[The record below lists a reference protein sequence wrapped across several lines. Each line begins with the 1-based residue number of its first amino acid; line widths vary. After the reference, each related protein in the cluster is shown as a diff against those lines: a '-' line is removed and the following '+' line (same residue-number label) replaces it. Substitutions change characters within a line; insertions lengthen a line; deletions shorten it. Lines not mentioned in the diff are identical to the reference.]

1 MSTSRLLTL
10 LPVLVLAVG
19 ACKSTDDGKA
29 PLLTDARAEH
39 QPIPVAPEVESW
51 FRGTSVAGGVRIAPG
66 DRISV
71 SVQDHDELHLVRDVP
86 PNGEVP
92 VYRENKSVTVVHA
105 LGKTPQD
112 LEKEITEV
120 HAADLEHPFVTVQIE
135 VSAPRSIYVCG
146 AVKMQGAYPVSEN
159 GRLTV
164 LQALA
169 LAGGTTDRGDL
180 SGVTIQRIYTR
191 TGETVSSPHLDIRRV
206 IENQDQ
212 RDNLVVEAGDTIVV
226 PDKPD
231 ATVQVL
237 GKVHSPG
244 SYPWRKGMRL
254 SEALAEAGSFEKFAK
269 TSAIKIVRNGREN
282 ILIDYEEILDGK
294 TPDLELQARDVIF
307 VDERWM

>member
-10 LPVLVLAVG
+10 LLVLAAG
-19 ACKSTDDGKA
+19 ACKSTDDDKA
-29 PLLTDARAEH
+29 PLLTDTHVEH
-39 QPIPVAPEVESW
+39 PPQPVAPEIESW

-92 VYRENKSVTVVHA
+92 VYRENKSVSVVHA

-112 LEKEITEV
+112 LEKEITAV

-135 VSAPRSIYVCG
+135 VSAARSIYVCG
-146 AVKMQGAYPVSEN
+146 AVKAQGAYAVSEN

-169 LAGGTTDRGDL
+169 LAGGTTERGDL
-180 SGVTIQRIYTR
+180 AGVTIQRIYTL
-191 TGETVSSPHLDIRRV
+191 TGKTVSSPPLDIRRV

-212 RDNLVVEAGDTIVV
+212 RDNLVVEPGDTIVV
-226 PDKPD
+226 PEKPD
-231 ATVQVL
+231 ANVQVL
-237 GKVHSPG
+237 GHVERPG
-244 SYPWRKGMRL
+244 TFTWRKGMRL
-254 SEALAEAGSFEKFAK
+254 SEAIATAGSFAKFAK
-269 TSAIKIVRNGREN
+269 ISAIRIVRNGRDN
-282 ILIDYEEILDGK
+282 ILVDYNDVLEGRTSD
-294 TPDLELQARDVIF
+294 PELQSGDVIF
-307 VDERWM
+307 VDERFI